1 MTRISIAMVDFLHTT
16 AQDKCNNCD
25 GITLITAN
33 ESEFCN
39 FRGVTRIRSNARY
52 ADF

>member
-33 ESEFCN
+33 ESEFLQLQGCHQN
-39 FRGVTRIRSNARY
+39 TL
-52 ADF
+52 